1 MASVDSVLVVFILMV
16 LLLIIYSFQDKITK
30 PGLAVAI
37 DIVASILMLV
47 VLAMLRTIMLD
58 SIYSPRI
65 ITVIYI
71 GLCFT
76 AVLNVSN
83 IFIIGFNIVAYC
95 LRRRM
100 RLMQQELYCRVEF
113 PFRRPEGYVILSYQM
128 DLEMGFCD
136 GECAICL
143 MEFEEE
149 DECALLDKSVEG
161 VQLGIMIL
169 AVVALLLCVF
179 LGAFALI
186 PSGNTKNV
194 KSNAKA
200 EKTAKIYTKAEVSL
214 HNKRTDCWVIIK
226 NKVYDLTP
234 YVEVHPGG
242 DAILAH
248 AGDDSTV
255 GFYGPQHASLVYDM
269 VHEFYI
275 GDLEP
280 GAAVTK

>member
-1 MASVDSVLVVFILMV
+1 
-16 LLLIIYSFQDKITK
+16 
-30 PGLAVAI
+30 
-37 DIVASILMLV
+37 
-47 VLAMLRTIMLD
+47 
-58 SIYSPRI
+58 
-65 ITVIYI
+65 
-71 GLCFT
+71 
-76 AVLNVSN
+76 
-83 IFIIGFNIVAYC
+83 
-95 LRRRM
+95 
-100 RLMQQELYCRVEF
+100 
-113 PFRRPEGYVILSYQM
+113 
-128 DLEMGFCD
+128 
-136 GECAICL
+136 
-143 MEFEEE
+143 
-149 DECALLDKSVEG
+149 
-161 VQLGIMIL
+161 MIL

-200 EKTAKIYTKAEVSL
+200 EKTAKIYTKAEVAL

-248 AGDDSTV
+248 AGDDSTI